1 MSKKFTT
8 KHVSVEWKFDLSKVL
23 RDNFSNRQWSDLSES
38 VVNNLILRKIDKG
51 LSPVNGV
58 RAFQKYK
65 DPKKYPGDKKAS
77 NKPNLTLTGTMLS
90 YYESR
95 PGKEPMSLT
104 IGIHDDAPEIERFK
118 ADVHNNGTQGKNFN
132 RIPKDSKSR
141 KDQSKEKATAKGI
154 PARPFVPKKDQ
165 TYTRDIILEI
175 RKLFAYCL
183 KQAINRG
190 KNK

>member
-1 MSKKFTT
+1 MSKKFTS

-65 DPKKYPGDKKAS
+65 DPKKYPGDQKPS
-77 NKPNLTLTGTMLS
+77 NKPNLTLSGSMLS
-90 YYESR
+90 HYEAR
-95 PGKEPMSLT
+95 PGKEPMSLK
-104 IGIHDDAPEIERFK
+104 IGIHADAPAKELVK
-118 ADVHNNGTQGKNFN
+118 ARANNEGTQGKALNH
-132 RIPKDSKSR
+132 IPKTALSR
-141 KDQSKEKATAKGI
+141 KAQGQAKAVTSGI